1 MKKRKRRKKS
11 SKTTNVE
18 WTKKKESEIRNSFSL
33 HFLLLLTSYSACI
46 RAFLAKA
53 SERIR
58 DDLSV
63 DRRRYLSLGC
73 DSEFISHI
81 IRSGA
86 SEEIIRKHR
95 SSYICDIWTAH
106 TKNETK
112 TEEKIREKWRI
123 TVTKLWRR
131 ILCCCSWTFENS
143 SMTFHRGMTIN
154 SAIAFLFDL
163 MSCTSLKWG
172 RMPKSSSL
180 QMKILTNI
188 ETHTWNLRKTFS
200 IFHLLPPLLLFEDM
214 RRLLCL
220 PTCFHDEI
228 PRISFTEP
236 DQLTLTHGVGPW
248 AGSRKKNEE
257 KEEMKKTSFRVSNCF
272 CFLIKFTNDIAKQR
286 CKKRVKSRVSSS
298 PYNDIRP
305 RTTPIVQET
314 HKELR

>member
-1 MKKRKRRKKS
+1 MKK
-11 SKTTNVE
+11 
-18 WTKKKESEIRNSFSL
+18 NSV
-33 HFLLLLTSYSACI
+33 LLLL
-46 RAFLAKA
+46 
-53 SERIR
+53 
-58 DDLSV
+58 
-63 DRRRYLSLGC
+63 
-73 DSEFISHI
+73 
-81 IRSGA
+81 
-86 SEEIIRKHR
+86 
-95 SSYICDIWTAH
+95 DIW
-106 TKNETK
+106 KFIDDIPSRNDNQFCNCFSL
-112 TEEKIREKWRI
+112 RLN
-123 TVTKLWRR
+123 VVY
-131 ILCCCSWTFENS
+131 S
-143 SMTFHRGMTIN
+143 
-154 SAIAFLFDL
+154 
-163 MSCTSLKWG
+163 SLKWG

-180 QMKILTNI
+180 QMKILTNT